1 MKWLRNIMRASTL
14 TTALFIFQACYG
26 TPQRPYWEEGEA
38 PMTFSLVD
46 RTSGAP
52 LDGIS
57 ITACIRE
64 GEQPVEIGVTGTDG
78 RCSVSIPYER
88 NAIGPALKFQDPDG
102 NYMPKDTVLADL
114 REREILIEL
123 TPAE

>member
-1 MKWLRNIMRASTL
+1 MKWLHNLLKASTL

-26 TPQRPYWEEGEA
+26 TPQKPYWEIGEA

-52 LDGIS
+52 LEGIS
-57 ITACIRE
+57 IKAGISA
-64 GEQPVEIGVTGTDG
+64 GELPVEIGVTGADG

-88 NAIGPALKFQDPDG
+88 NTIGPALNFQDPDG

-114 REREILIEL
+114 REREVLIEL